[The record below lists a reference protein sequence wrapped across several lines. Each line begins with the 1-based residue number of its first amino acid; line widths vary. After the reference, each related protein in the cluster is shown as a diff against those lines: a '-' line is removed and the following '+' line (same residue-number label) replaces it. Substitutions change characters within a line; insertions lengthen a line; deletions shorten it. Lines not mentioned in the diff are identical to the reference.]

1 MNVDGFAGVANIYSV
16 ENVNSN
22 ERVDSAVKESVKTN
36 WQTKFYQQALYHYFQ
51 GDYSTA
57 LNIISVS
64 KSRLGMLDQ
73 TSLLFEAG
81 LQVNIGLYEQAKQTL
96 LSFDSSHQEN
106 EVKSNELLVL
116 ALLSLTEQ
124 FLAQNELLQAQQTLA
139 KISGK
144 TISGD
149 TISGVTSRYYQQY
162 YVLSQLAYWPNK
174 PIVQPLLLVNDNIN
188 EQSTDF
194 QGNNAV
200 YQSPYIQFNNAL
212 RYIEANDF
220 IPAISLLTMLKS
232 KAWQAPEQTFWQTL
246 FTLGKELTPET
257 KTDEL
262 IQNQAINDYSRLL
275 LAQVYAHQ
283 EAYDKVFVELKT
295 FPQHSSYTEQALFL
309 FAFSAQ
315 KVKQHTIALNL
326 LSLLH
331 QQYPYSY
338 LGWQAGLLM
347 GKQATEQKGLA
358 QGWLVYQD
366 VETFFEQSIDNLDQF
381 EKSYLASTDLLTF
394 STQVKGNF
402 ELEASPYRPESVWLQ
417 QAMTDASI
425 KSLYQQLTELTALQ
439 QEMYTVQH
447 KSEWIAET
455 IKLNTQRKSR
465 IARSQYAISHQWDY
479 EKLFEQRNRLSE
491 RLMSA
496 LSESQQIGD
505 VFANKEEQLL
515 LDRINRSNKIL
526 ANIKSYNNDSV
537 LTNVDD
543 YQQRLARLSGV
554 LAWQL
559 KQQYP
564 QRAWQHKQQL
574 LALDNTLKDLETL
587 QSKIHLLAK
596 RASAG
601 ENEHSLLQF
610 TKQLAKQDNKISPLS
625 KQLSQLKTKVSLKT
639 RLKVTHY
646 IKAQR
651 RVLMQHLLA
660 TRKAMAAVLEQMSI
674 NDKKIENQPNI
685 DALGDAS
692 DEGVMD
698 QQMKEQAL

>member
-1 MNVDGFAGVANIYSV
+1 MNVDGFAGVANMNSV
-16 ENVNSN
+16 E
-22 ERVDSAVKESVKTN
+22 SAVKESSKTN
-36 WQTKFYQQALYHYFQ
+36 LQAKFYQQALYHYFQ
-51 GDYSTA
+51 GDYSSA

-73 TSLLFEAG
+73 SSQLFEAG
-81 LQVNIGLYEQAKQTL
+81 LQVNLGLYEQAKQTL

-106 EVKSNELLVL
+106 KAKSNELLLL

-139 KISGK
+139 KISGE
-144 TISGD
+144 TISGE
-149 TISGVTSRYYQQY
+149 TISGVTARYYQQY

-174 PIVQPLLLVNDNIN
+174 PIVQPLLLINDNLHK
-188 EQSTDF
+188 QFADF
-194 QGNNAV
+194 KRNNLV
-200 YQSPYIQFNNAL
+200 YESPYIQLNNAL

-220 IPAISLLTMLKS
+220 IPAISLLTILKS
-232 KAWQAPEQTFWQTL
+232 KTWRAPEQTFWQTL
-246 FTLGKELTPET
+246 FTSDKGLTPE
-257 KTDEL
+257 KKADEL

-275 LAQVYAHQ
+275 LAQVYAEQ
-283 EAYDKVFVELKT
+283 EAYDQVFVELET
-295 FPQHSSYTEQALFL
+295 FPQHSSYTEHALFL

-315 KVKQHTIALNL
+315 KVKQHTIALSL

-394 STQVKGNF
+394 STQLKDHF
-402 ELEASPYRPESVWLQ
+402 KLEASSYRSESAWLQ
-417 QAMTDASI
+417 QAMNDASI
-425 KSLYQQLTELTALQ
+425 KSLYQQLSELTTLQ
-439 QEMYTVQH
+439 QAMHTVQD

-455 IKLNTQRKSR
+455 IKLNTQRKTR
-465 IARSQYAISHQWDY
+465 IARSQYTISHQGDY
-479 EKLFEQRNRLSE
+479 EKLYEQRHRLSE
-491 RLMSA
+491 KLMSA
-496 LSESQQIGD
+496 LSEPQQNSD
-505 VFANKEEQLL
+505 AFANKEEQLL
-515 LDRINRSNKIL
+515 LDRINRSNNIL
-526 ANIKSYNNDSV
+526 ANIKSYNNDSA

-543 YQQRLARLSGV
+543 YQQRLARLTGV

-574 LALDNTLKDLETL
+574 VALDNSLKDLETL
-587 QSKIHLLAK
+587 QSNIHRLAK

-610 TKQLAKQDNKISPLS
+610 TKQLTKQDNKISPLS
-625 KQLSQLKTKVSLKT
+625 KQLSQLKTKVTSKT
-639 RLKVTHY
+639 RLKVTRY

-651 RVLMQHLLA
+651 RILIQHLLA
-660 TRKAMAAVLEQMSI
+660 ARKAMAAVLEQMSI
-674 NDKKIENQPNI
+674 NDKKIENQLNI
-685 DALGDAS
+685 DAQRDAS
-692 DEGVMD
+692 VQEMID
-698 QQMKEQAL
+698 QKLKEQAL

>member
-1 MNVDGFAGVANIYSV
+1 MNVDSV
-16 ENVNSN
+16 D
-22 ERVDSAVKESVKTN
+22 RVDSVDSVEAVDIINSNVRGSVKTN
-36 WQTKFYQQALYHYFQ
+36 LHVKYYQQALYHYFQ

-73 TSLLFEAG
+73 TSQLFEAG
-81 LQVNIGLYEQAKQTL
+81 LQVNLGLYEQAKQTL
-96 LSFDSSHQEN
+96 LSFDSLHQEDK
-106 EVKSNELLVL
+106 VKSNELLVL
-116 ALLSLTEQ
+116 ALLSLAEQ

-139 KISGK
+139 KISG
-144 TISGD
+144 D
-149 TISGVTSRYYQQY
+149 TNSGVTARYYQQY

-194 QGNNAV
+194 QGNNTV
-200 YQSPYIQFNNAL
+200 YQSPYIQLNNAL

-232 KAWQAPEQTFWQTL
+232 KPWRAPEQTFWQSL
-246 FTLGKELTPET
+246 FTSGKELTLEK

-347 GKQATEQKGLA
+347 GKQAIEQKGLA
-358 QGWLVYQD
+358 QGWRVYQNI
-366 VETFFEQSIDNLDQF
+366 EMFFEQSIDNLDQF

-394 STQVKGNF
+394 STPVKDNF
-402 ELEASPYRPESVWLQ
+402 KLEANPYRSESVWLQ
-417 QAMTDASI
+417 QAMKDASI
-425 KSLYQQLTELTALQ
+425 KSLYQQLSDLTALQ
-439 QEMYTVQH
+439 QEMNKVQY
-447 KSEWIAET
+447 KSDWIAET
-455 IKLNTQRKSR
+455 IKLNTQRKTR
-465 IARSQYAISHQWDY
+465 IARSQYAISRQGDY
-479 EKLFEQRNRLSE
+479 EKLYEQRNRLSE
-491 RLMSA
+491 ILMSA
-496 LSESQQIGD
+496 LAEPQQNGD

-515 LDRINRSNKIL
+515 LDRINRSKEIL
-526 ANIKSYNNDSV
+526 ANIQSHNNDSV
-537 LTNVDD
+537 LINVSE

-574 LALDNTLKDLETL
+574 LTLDSTLKELETL

-601 ENEHSLLQF
+601 ESEHSLIQF
-610 TKQLAKQDNKISPLS
+610 TKQLTKQDNKISPLS

-639 RLKVTHY
+639 RFEVTHY
-646 IKAQR
+646 IQAQR
-651 RVLMQHLLA
+651 RILMQHLLA

-674 NDKKIENQPNI
+674 NDKKIENQLNI
-685 DALGDAS
+685 GEQGDAS
-692 DEGVMD
+692 AQETNA
-698 QQMKEQAL
+698 QKLKEQAL